1 MQQDNDMTGP
11 ALALTLIL
19 LTLVTACSD
28 DDSNKK
34 RITPLM
40 ERYELGSP
48 DSVPEGIVFDPRE
61 RAFYATSL
69 QGGSITRVDADGTET
84 LFRAADNRAGLVGT
98 KIDADARRLWVCA
111 SDVDGID
118 DRIWVFD
125 LDTAE
130 MVLEFLLGA
139 LSTNGSCNDLVLDE
153 DGIAYV
159 TDPANP
165 FLYRL
170 DPSSGEGSVLVT
182 DPLFADVTGLSL
194 GLNGIAVAPDGSAL
208 IVAKFAPATLFR
220 VSLPNADT
228 ISTITLS
235 GDPLPAP
242 DGLVELDGDIYTVSN
257 GSVSRV
263 RLNAAATAGEVI
275 TTPQISGLST
285 ATVADDAVY
294 VIKSEVTNFVL
305 LLPLMTPFEIFSVDL
320 EAFGP

>member
-1 MQQDNDMTGP
+1 
-11 ALALTLIL
+11 
-19 LTLVTACSD
+19 
-28 DDSNKK
+28 
-34 RITPLM
+34 
-40 ERYELGSP
+40 
-48 DSVPEGIVFDPRE
+48 
-61 RAFYATSL
+61 
-69 QGGSITRVDADGTET
+69 
-84 LFRAADNRAGLVGT
+84 
-98 KIDADARRLWVCA
+98 
-111 SDVDGID
+111 GID

-257 GSVSRV
+257 DGVSRV